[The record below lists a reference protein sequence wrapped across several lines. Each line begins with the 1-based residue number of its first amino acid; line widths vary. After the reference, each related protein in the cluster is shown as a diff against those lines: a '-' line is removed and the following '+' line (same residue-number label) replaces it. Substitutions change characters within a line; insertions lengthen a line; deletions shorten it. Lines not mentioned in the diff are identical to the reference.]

1 VNADMKKSPLRTAL
15 VTLAVSL
22 FVVNA
27 GAQPTSELIQKLGDS
42 GDFRVRVQAAL
53 ELGKTHGT
61 PSRLAL
67 EDALDDEN
75 AAVRAAAAAAL
86 KVMRDPAAL
95 PALQRHEEDASAAV
109 RAQIKSSE
117 EALAGGNAPRA
128 AAKPD
133 VLVQVGKIRSGAPT
147 TSGQVLED
155 VARTS
160 KQKLRELPGV
170 AVMEESKE
178 SASRR
183 DVPVVMVTGR
193 VKQLEESREGSSV
206 VYLASVE
213 FVLHKMP
220 GQSIKGVVS
229 GSARASGAVAEM
241 TNARAMADLRK
252 SALDAAIDSAV
263 RRAPQALR
271 AAAQ

>member
-1 VNADMKKSPLRTAL
+1 MKRSLARTAL
-15 VTLAVSL
+15 VTLALSVS
-22 FVVNA
+22 VAVA
-27 GAQPTSELIQKLGDS
+27 GAQPTSDLIQKLDQGA
-42 GDFRVRVQAAL
+42 DFRVRVQAAL
-53 ELGKTHGT
+53 ELGKTRGAA
-61 PSRLAL
+61 SRAAL
-67 EDALDDEN
+67 EAALDDEN
-75 AAVRAAAAAAL
+75 SAVRAAAAAGL
-86 KVMRDPAAL
+86 KVMKDPAAI
-95 PALQRHEEDASAAV
+95 PALLRHDSDSSAAV
-109 RAQIKSSE
+109 RSQIKSSI
-117 EALAGGNAPRA
+117 EALSGGSAPKA
-128 AAKPD
+128 VQKPD
-133 VLVQVGKIRSGAPT
+133 VFVQVGKIGSGAT
-147 TSGQVLED
+147 ATSGQMLED

-160 KQKLRELPGV
+160 KQRLRELPGV
-170 AVMEESKE
+170 AIVEELKTPQTQ
-178 SASRR
+178 RR

-229 GSARASGAVAEM
+229 GSARASGSAAEM
-241 TNARAMADLRK
+241 GSARAKADLRK

>member
-1 VNADMKKSPLRTAL
+1 MKMSPLHTAL
-15 VTLAVSL
+15 VTLALCFSVAQ
-22 FVVNA
+22 A
-27 GAQPTSELIQKLGDS
+27 GAQPTSELIQKLDDGA
-42 GDFRVRVQAAL
+42 DFRVRVQAAL
-53 ELGKTHGT
+53 ELGKTHG
-61 PSRLAL
+61 SAARVAL
-67 EDALDDEN
+67 EEALDDEN

-95 PALQRHEEDASAAV
+95 PALQRHADDASAAV
-109 RAQIKSSE
+109 RAQIKSSMD
-117 EALAGGNAPRA
+117 ALAGGSAPRPVQ
-128 AAKPD
+128 KPE
-133 VLVQVGKIRSGAPT
+133 VLVQVGKIRSGASA

-160 KQKLRELPGV
+160 KQKLRELPGI
-170 AVMEESKE
+170 AVVEESKE
-178 SASRR
+178 QPTTRR

-193 VKQLEESREGSSV
+193 VKQLEESREGTSV

-229 GSARASGAVAEM
+229 GSARASGSAGEM
-241 TNARAMADLRK
+241 SSAQAKADLRK